1 MLCKYTNFLKYNE
14 YKDYFFYIFF
24 STNSCLIAYFSPM
37 DLENKMI
44 KNDLQLY
51 FNQVKGEV
59 VEIDEAEKY
68 SNITVKVGHN
78 NTRLVNIVAK
88 TESFRLLTDKV
99 KIGDNVIAKFYIT
112 SNKKNERYYTTATL
126 LQIDVINRS

>member
-1 MLCKYTNFLKYNE
+1 M
-14 YKDYFFYIFF
+14 FFITSRF
-24 STNSCLIAYFSPM
+24 LIAYFSRM
-37 DLENKMI
+37 DLENNMI
-44 KNDLQLY
+44 KNELQLY

-59 VEIDEAEKY
+59 VEIEEAEKY

-78 NTRLVNIVAK
+78 NTRLVNLVAK
-88 TESFRLLTDKV
+88 TESFRLITNKV

-126 LQIDVINRS
+126 LQVDVTNRF